1 VPEIDLN
8 ELLKRASGGD
18 GAARDEVVE
27 RFLPLARRLARRYA
41 RPGQPLDDLAQV
53 ATVGLIA
60 AVDRYDPER
69 GTSFLAF
76 AMPTIN
82 GELKRH
88 LRDSGWAVHVPRALQ
103 ERALAVT
110 KHARE
115 LSAKLGRPPT
125 ATELAATT
133 DWSVE
138 DVMDALDAAESANAE
153 SLEFDDG
160 DGEVPSRVPADVD
173 ERLVSA
179 VDRTTVRVALRSL
192 RPDEREVLLLRFAG
206 DLTQT
211 EIADRIG
218 CSQMQVSRLL
228 RRGLAHLRTQLEP
241 GQAFDD

>member
-1 VPEIDLN
+1 MPEIDLN
-8 ELLKRASGGD
+8 TLLERASRGD
-18 GAARDEVVE
+18 GPARDEVVQ

-60 AVDRYDPER
+60 AVDRYDPQR
-69 GTSFLAF
+69 GTSFLSF

-110 KHARE
+110 KQERD
-115 LSAKLGRPPT
+115 LSAQLGRPPT
-125 ATELAATT
+125 ASELAAATG
-133 DWSVE
+133 WSLE
-138 DVMDALDAAESANAE
+138 DVMEALDAAESANAE
-153 SLEFDDG
+153 SLEAGDG
-160 DGEVPSRVPADVD
+160 DGAVPSRIPADLD

-179 VDRTTVRVALRSL
+179 VDRATVRVALRSL

-211 EIADRIG
+211 EIAGRVG

-228 RRGLAHLRTQLEP
+228 RRGLAHLREQLEP
-241 GQAFDD
+241 GQAFD